1 MELLIDGI
9 ESAKSRPFRAVIRRS
24 TAPPKRLLADGFA
37 GPSVRAVDPKS
48 VQQPRF
54 TRSSVCR
61 ASLCTTLPGPWRPVE
76 PGWRRF
82 GTTTEDIALV
92 LLGVLGLDDQVEL
105 DAA

>member
-9 ESAKSRPFRAVIRRS
+9 RQVQTVPSGHPAFHRATKRR
-24 TAPPKRLLADGFA
+24 LADGFA
-37 GPSVRAVDPKS
+37 GPSVHAVDPKS

-54 TRSSVCR
+54 TRTSVCR
-61 ASLCTTLPGPWRPVE
+61 ASLCTTLPGPWRHIE

-92 LLGVLGLDDQVEL
+92 LLAVLGLDDQAEL